1 MWPTWRTTS
10 SFRTIP
16 PNTSG
21 IDLNA
26 VPPLTDWTPTANNGS
41 PGPVAKFLDP
51 TSSNGGAG
59 GFYSPNLIRALAARY
74 PGWSQ
79 IRMYTQN
86 GESNYNSLQVQFNK
100 RVGRNFHF
108 GSNYTWSKTL
118 TYTRYQFTQDH
129 LNYNVAGVNNTAGT
143 GSRPQAA
150 NVNFGYAIPGATKY
164 RNNKFTDLV
173 TNGWNVEGILT
184 FYYGSALA
192 VTCTANGAPIGYW
205 TGTPSGGLPFRCQQ
219 NGPLSD
225 PSQTPTAA
233 APLWYDFNV
242 SAFSLP
248 PVNSLGIGNAQ
259 PTMTYGPGVEN
270 VDLNLFKQFH
280 VWGEKR
286 ILELRFQAFN
296 ALNHFNPGTPNTSLS
311 LNCAPVN
318 GHAPLEAPIP
328 TPLSALL
335 RLRLF
340 RRAKR
345 SHLGSL
351 HFLTT

>member
-118 TYTRYQFTQDH
+118 TYTRCQFTQDH

-164 RNNKFTDLV
+164 WNNKFTDLV

-318 GHAPLEAPIP
+318 GACTTGGANTNAAFGTITTAAFPA
-328 TPLSALL
+328 
-335 RLRLF
+335 RQ
-340 RRAKR
+340 R